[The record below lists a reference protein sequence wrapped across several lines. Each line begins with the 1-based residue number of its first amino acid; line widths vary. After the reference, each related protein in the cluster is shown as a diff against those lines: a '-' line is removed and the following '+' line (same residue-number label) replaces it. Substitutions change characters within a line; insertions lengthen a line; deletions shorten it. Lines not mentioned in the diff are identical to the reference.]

1 MLLCFKRG
9 RGFFSEAKQDNAAR
23 LTDRLVKR
31 NFVLQSSGVTE
42 DEAAAAAAAR
52 SCTIGLIQTSAGC
65 VGGAGDDGQQRG
77 IKRERERAS
86 GWDDSCIM
94 GMKREASPGA
104 QQVSDAAGRPAD
116 CPAG

>member
-1 MLLCFKRG
+1 M
-9 RGFFSEAKQDNAAR
+9 KQDNAAR

-42 DEAAAAAAAR
+42 DDAAAAAAAAAAR

-77 IKRERERAS
+77 IKRERERVAGMTAAS
-86 GWDDSCIM
+86 W
-94 GMKREASPGA
+94 A
-104 QQVSDAAGRPAD
+104 
-116 CPAG
+116 

>member
-42 DEAAAAAAAR
+42 DDAAAAAAAR
-52 SCTIGLIQTSAGC
+52 SCTIGLIQTNAGC

-77 IKRERERAS
+77 IKREREQVAGMTAAS
-86 GWDDSCIM
+86 W
-94 GMKREASPGA
+94 A
-104 QQVSDAAGRPAD
+104 
-116 CPAG
+116 